1 MYVLYMLISDIL
13 YPMLYND
20 WILFAVAFKCKCEQS
35 EGAKVK
41 KKICLFSS
49 REEERTI
56 SVCTAPPLIRSAAL
70 NPSVFLLE
78 DAAAAPHTVSVR
90 AA

>member
-1 MYVLYMLISDIL
+1 MYVLYMLISDKL
-13 YPMLYND
+13 YPLLYND
-20 WILFAVAFKCKCEQS
+20 WILFAVAFTCKCEQS

-41 KKICLFSS
+41 CLFSG
-49 REEERTI
+49 REEERTF
-56 SVCTAPPLIRSAAL
+56 SVCTAPLLIRSAAL

>member
-1 MYVLYMLISDIL
+1 MYVLYMLISDNL
-13 YPMLYND
+13 YPLLYND
-20 WILFAVAFKCKCEQS
+20 WILFVVAFTCKCEQS
-35 EGAKVK
+35 EGAQVK
-41 KKICLFSS
+41 KTCLFSC
-49 REEERTI
+49 REEERTF
-56 SVCTAPPLIRSAAL
+56 SVCTAPLLIRSAAL